1 MKILIIGYG
10 KMGHM
15 IEQCALQSGMEIGA
29 AVDIDNI
36 SDLETLGRFDA
47 ALDFSSPNAL
57 DHVESYIKRT
67 GTPYLCGCTGHTPEQ
82 KERVLA
88 LGKYAPVIMAANYS
102 LGVAV
107 VRKALEMMAPVLKD
121 SFDIEILE
129 THHNQKVD
137 APSGTAYLLLD
148 AVDPKG
154 EYERV
159 YDRHDIRAPRSRNQI
174 GLVSRRGGN
183 MAGEHQVSFYGEDE
197 VIEVTHRA
205 VSRRIFAVGAI
216 KVAPRLAAKEN
227 GVYTIDDLLF

>member
-1 MKILIIGYG
+1 M
-10 KMGHM
+10 
-15 IEQCALQSGMEIGA
+15 
-29 AVDIDNI
+29 
-36 SDLETLGRFDA
+36 
-47 ALDFSSPNAL
+47 
-57 DHVESYIKRT
+57 
-67 GTPYLCGCTGHTPEQ
+67 
-82 KERVLA
+82 
-88 LGKYAPVIMAANYS
+88 
-102 LGVAV
+102 
-107 VRKALEMMAPVLKD
+107 LKD

-159 YDRHDIRAPRSRNQI
+159 YDRHDIRTPRSRNQI

-183 MAGEHQVSFYGEDE
+183 MAGEHQVSFFGEDE

>member
-1 MKILIIGYG
+1 
-10 KMGHM
+10 
-15 IEQCALQSGMEIGA
+15 
-29 AVDIDNI
+29 
-36 SDLETLGRFDA
+36 
-47 ALDFSSPNAL
+47 
-57 DHVESYIKRT
+57 
-67 GTPYLCGCTGHTPEQ
+67 
-82 KERVLA
+82 
-88 LGKYAPVIMAANYS
+88 MAANYS

-183 MAGEHQVSFYGEDE
+183 MAGEHQVSFFGEDE